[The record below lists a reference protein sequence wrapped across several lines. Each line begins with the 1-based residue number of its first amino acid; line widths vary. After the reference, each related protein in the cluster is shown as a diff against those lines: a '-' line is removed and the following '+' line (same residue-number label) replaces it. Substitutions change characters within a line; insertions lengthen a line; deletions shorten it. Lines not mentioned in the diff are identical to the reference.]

1 MTLAL
6 PPGPAPAP
14 RRQIFVGTALVCVA
28 GTMLIGGQLAI
39 WALIR
44 ERAVDAGER
53 FPEKF
58 EIPEVPSNVMLITI
72 YALCLFAQWTVYAA
86 KRGDRV
92 HVGLSLGIV
101 ALMALAF
108 INAQAYVY
116 HAMEMPS
123 RRQRVRRH
131 VLRDHGHDAGA
142 GDHRAGLHRASPRSA
157 SLGGRSGELE
167 LVSSHAMYWY
177 FVAAAFSG
185 VWFLVYVTK

>member
-1 MTLAL
+1 MTYAL
-6 PPGPAPAP
+6 PPGPSPAP
-14 RRQIFVGTALVCVA
+14 RRQIFVGTALACMA

-44 ERAVDAGER
+44 DRTVDAGER
-53 FPEKF
+53 FPATF
-58 EIPEVPSNVMLITI
+58 QIPEVASNVMLMTLFT
-72 YALCLFAQWTVYAA
+72 LCLFAQWTVYSA
-86 KRGDRV
+86 KRGDRM

-101 ALMALAF
+101 GLMAIAF

-116 HAMEMPS
+116 NAMEMPIADGGYPGMFYAITGTMLAL
-123 RRQRVRRH
+123 VIIGL
-131 VLRDHGHDAGA
+131 VFTAVTA
-142 GDHRAGLHRASPRSA
+142 FRA
-157 SLGGRSGELE
+157 LGGRSGELE

>member
-1 MTLAL
+1 VTLAL
-6 PPGPAPAP
+6 PSGPVPAP
-14 RRQIFVGTALVCVA
+14 RRQIFVGTALGCVA

-44 ERAVDAGER
+44 DRAVDAGER
-53 FPEKF
+53 FPASF
-58 EIPEVPSNVMLITI
+58 EIPEVASNVMLMTL
-72 YALCLFAQWTVYAA
+72 YALCLFAQWTVYSAR
-86 KRGDRV
+86 RGDRM

-101 ALMALAF
+101 ALMAIAF

-116 HAMEMPS
+116 NAMEMP
-123 RRQRVRRH
+123 VADGGYPGMFYAITGTMLAL
-131 VLRDHGHDAGA
+131 VIIGLVFTAVTA
-142 GDHRAGLHRASPRSA
+142 FRA
-157 SLGGRSGELE
+157 LGGRRGELE

>member
-14 RRQIFVGTALVCVA
+14 RRQIFVGTALACVA

-53 FPEKF
+53 FPGSVEM
-58 EIPEVPSNVMLITI
+58 PEVASNVMLMTL

-86 KRGDRV
+86 KRGDRM

-101 ALMALAF
+101 GLMAVAF

-116 HAMEMPS
+116 SAMEMP
-123 RRQRVRRH
+123 VADGGYPGMFYAITGTMLAL
-131 VLRDHGHDAGA
+131 VIIGLVFTVVTAF
-142 GDHRAGLHRASPRSA
+142 RA
-157 SLGGRSGELE
+157 LGGRGGELE

>member
-14 RRQIFVGTALVCVA
+14 RRQIFVGTALACVA
-28 GTMLIGGQLAI
+28 GTMLVGGQLAI

-92 HVGLSLGIV
+92 HAGLSLGIV
-101 ALMALAF
+101 AVMTLAF

-116 HAMEMPS
+116 HAMEMPIADS
-123 RRQRVRRH
+123 AYPGMFYAITGT
-131 VLRDHGHDAGA
+131 VLALVII
-142 GDHRAGLHRASPRSA
+142 GLVFTGVTAFRL
-157 SLGGRSGELE
+157 LGGRSGDLE
-167 LVSSHAMYWY
+167 LVSAHAMYWY

-185 VWFLVYVTK
+185 VWFVVYVTK

>member
-1 MTLAL
+1 VTLAL

-14 RRQIFVGTALVCVA
+14 RRQLFVGTALACVA

-53 FPEKF
+53 FPGEF
-58 EIPEVPSNVMLITI
+58 EIPEVPSNVMLMTL
-72 YALCLFAQWTVYAA
+72 YALCLFAQWTVYSA
-86 KRGDRV
+86 KRGDRM

-101 ALMALAF
+101 GLMALAF

-116 HAMEMPS
+116 NVMEMPVADS
-123 RRQRVRRH
+123 GYPGMFYAITGTMLALVII
-131 VLRDHGHDAGA
+131 
-142 GDHRAGLHRASPRSA
+142 GLVFTAITAFRT
-157 SLGGRSGELE
+157 LGGRGGELE

-185 VWFLVYVTK
+185 VWFFVYVTK

>member
-1 MTLAL
+1 VTLAL

-14 RRQIFVGTALVCVA
+14 RRQIFVGTALACVA
-28 GTMLIGGQLAI
+28 GTMLVGGQLAI

-44 ERAVDAGER
+44 DRAVQAGER
-53 FPEKF
+53 FPGTF

-72 YALCLFAQWTVYAA
+72 YTLCVFAQWTVYSA
-86 KRGDRV
+86 KRGDRM

-101 ALMALAF
+101 ALMGIAF

-116 HAMEMPS
+116 TTMGMP
-123 RRQRVRRH
+123 VAEGGYPGMFYAITGT
-131 VLRDHGHDAGA
+131 VVALVIIGLGFTAITA
-142 GDHRAGLHRASPRSA
+142 FRA
-157 SLGGRSGELE
+157 LGGRDDELE

>member
-1 MTLAL
+1 VTLAL

-14 RRQIFVGTALVCVA
+14 RRQIFVGTALACVA

-53 FPEKF
+53 FPGKF

-92 HVGLSLGIV
+92 HAGLSLGIV
-101 ALMALAF
+101 AVMTLAF

-116 HAMEMPS
+116 HAMEMPIADS
-123 RRQRVRRH
+123 AYAGMFYAITGT
-131 VLRDHGHDAGA
+131 VLALVII
-142 GDHRAGLHRASPRSA
+142 GLVFTGVTAFRL
-157 SLGGRSGELE
+157 LGGRSGDLE
-167 LVSSHAMYWY
+167 LVSAHAMYWY

-185 VWFLVYVTK
+185 VWFIVYVTK

>member
-14 RRQIFVGTALVCVA
+14 RRQIFVGTALACVA

-53 FPEKF
+53 FPGTF
-58 EIPEVPSNVMLITI
+58 EIPEVASNVMLMTI
-72 YALCLFAQWTVYAA
+72 YTLCLFAQWTVYSA
-86 KRGDRV
+86 KRGDRM
-92 HVGLSLGIV
+92 HVGLSLGV
-101 ALMALAF
+101 VGLMVLAF

-116 HAMEMPS
+116 NVMEMPVAETGYPGMFYAITGTMLALVIIGLMFTVITAF
-123 RRQRVRRH
+123 RV
-131 VLRDHGHDAGA
+131 
-142 GDHRAGLHRASPRSA
+142 
-157 SLGGRSGELE
+157 LGGRGDLE
-167 LVSSHAMYWY
+167 LVASHAMYWY
-177 FVAAAFSG
+177 FVAAAFTG

>member
-1 MTLAL
+1 VTYAL

-14 RRQIFVGTALVCVA
+14 RRQIFVGTALACVA

-44 ERAVDAGER
+44 DRTVDAGER
-53 FPEKF
+53 FPATF
-58 EIPEVPSNVMLITI
+58 EIPEVASNVMLMTL
-72 YALCLFAQWTVYAA
+72 YTLCLFAQWTVYSA
-86 KRGDRV
+86 KRGDRM

-101 ALMALAF
+101 GLMAIAF

-116 HAMEMPS
+116 NAMEMPIADGGYPGMFYAITGTMLAL
-123 RRQRVRRH
+123 VIIGL
-131 VLRDHGHDAGA
+131 VFTAVTA
-142 GDHRAGLHRASPRSA
+142 FRA
-157 SLGGRSGELE
+157 LGGRSGELE

>member
-14 RRQIFVGTALVCVA
+14 RRQLFVGTALACVA

-53 FPEKF
+53 FPGEF
-58 EIPEVPSNVMLITI
+58 EIPEVPSNVMLMTL
-72 YALCLFAQWTVYAA
+72 YALCLFAQWTVYSA
-86 KRGDRV
+86 KRGDRM

-101 ALMALAF
+101 GLMALAF

-116 HAMEMPS
+116 NVMEMPVADS
-123 RRQRVRRH
+123 GYPGMFYAITGTMLALVIIGL
-131 VLRDHGHDAGA
+131 VFTAITA
-142 GDHRAGLHRASPRSA
+142 FRA
-157 SLGGRSGELE
+157 LGGRGGELE

-185 VWFLVYVTK
+185 VWFFVYVTK

>member
-1 MTLAL
+1 VTLAL
-6 PPGPAPAP
+6 PSGPAPAP
-14 RRQIFVGTALVCVA
+14 RRQIFVGTALGCVA

-44 ERAVDAGER
+44 DRAVDAGAR
-53 FPEKF
+53 FPASF
-58 EIPEVPSNVMLITI
+58 EIPEVASNVMLMTL
-72 YALCLFAQWTVYAA
+72 YALCLFAQWTVYSA
-86 KRGDRV
+86 KRGDHM

-101 ALMALAF
+101 ALMAIAF

-116 HAMEMPS
+116 NTMEMP
-123 RRQRVRRH
+123 VADGGYPGMFYAITGTMLAL
-131 VLRDHGHDAGA
+131 VIIGLVFTAVTA
-142 GDHRAGLHRASPRSA
+142 FRA
-157 SLGGRSGELE
+157 LGGRRGELE

>member
-1 MTLAL
+1 VTLAL

-14 RRQIFVGTALVCVA
+14 RRQIFVGTALACVA
-28 GTMLIGGQLAI
+28 GTMLVGGQLAI

-44 ERAVDAGER
+44 DRSVQAGER
-53 FPEKF
+53 FPGTF

-72 YALCLFAQWTVYAA
+72 YTLCVFAQWTVYSA
-86 KRGDRV
+86 KRGDRM

-101 ALMALAF
+101 ALMGIAF

-116 HAMEMPS
+116 TTMGMP
-123 RRQRVRRH
+123 VAEGGYPGMFYAITGT
-131 VLRDHGHDAGA
+131 VVALVIIGLGFTAITA
-142 GDHRAGLHRASPRSA
+142 FRA
-157 SLGGRSGELE
+157 LGGRDDELE
-167 LVSSHAMYWY
+167 LVSSHALYWY

>member
-14 RRQIFVGTALVCVA
+14 RRQIFVGTALACVA
-28 GTMLIGGQLAI
+28 GTMLVGGQLAI

-101 ALMALAF
+101 AVMTLAF
-108 INAQAYVY
+108 INAQAYIY
-116 HAMEMPS
+116 HAMEMPIADS
-123 RRQRVRRH
+123 AYPGMFYAITGTMLALVII
-131 VLRDHGHDAGA
+131 
-142 GDHRAGLHRASPRSA
+142 GLVFTGVTAFRM
-157 SLGGRSGELE
+157 LGGRSGDLE
-167 LVSSHAMYWY
+167 LVSAHAMYWY